1 MKKILIWALTVCLL
15 IPMLGMTALAAAEP
29 AEGVVLRVSALKK
42 DDTTV
47 VLQDYTVFEDG
58 WNAAMEL
65 AVNRKEMNSNGY
77 VRVVVDLFADW
88 NAVDGQFTADFF
100 NGKGFN
106 WDAICFQPGVKF
118 ILNLNGYTVNRGLT
132 DDEMNGEVMY
142 VDKGAD
148 VIINGGT
155 ITGGWSNNGAGGIH
169 INDGADVTLNDVHI
183 VGNVAEHDD
192 GGGIALYDGATLIM
206 NGGSLTGNI
215 IEGPRGFGSD
225 DAPTGVM
232 GGGIYSEDSTVYLS
246 KVSIVGNMSRDG
258 NTFGA
263 AIYAE
268 DSSVYMEDCTVS
280 GNGVEDTSKNFYPSL
295 SVIRVEDGTLSIKN
309 TTFTGNGSYF
319 YQVFNIGQQ
328 NDVENPP
335 HSSAL
340 LYLDNTALTMEHC
353 RFDGNASCFLIKGYN
368 RSSVFVTNTDFE
380 NNKSSILEKGFYN
393 ESYFKNCIFR
403 WNDNPHGRL
412 AMFEL
417 DQGHVDFIDCTMPN
431 YRLGN
436 TEFVTVV
443 NTGNADS
450 LLGEGS
456 LVGNGSI
463 SMILSLVAVFTACAA
478 LGIVVTKLKK
488 KRMIP

>member
-1 MKKILIWALTVCLL
+1 MKKILVLTLTICLVL
-15 IPMLGMTALAAAEP
+15 SVLCITVVAADEP
-29 AEGVVLRVSALKK
+29 VVLRVSALKK

-58 WNAAMEL
+58 WNAAMKL
-65 AVNRKEMNSNGY
+65 AVNRKEMNNNDY

-88 NAVDGQFTADFF
+88 NAVDGQFTEDFF

-106 WDAICFQPGVKF
+106 WDAIYFQPGVKF
-118 ILNLNGYTVNRGLT
+118 TLNLNGHTVNRGLT
-132 DDEMNGEVMY
+132 DDELNGEVMY

-148 VIINGGT
+148 VIINNGT

-319 YQVFNIGQQ
+319 YQVYNIGQQ

-340 LYLDNTALTMEHC
+340 LYLDNTALTMDRC
-353 RFDGNASCFLIKGYN
+353 RFDGNASCFLIKGYSL
-368 RSSVFVTNTDFE
+368 SSVFVTNTEFE
-380 NNKSSILEKGFYN
+380 NNRSSVLQNGFCN
-393 ESYFKNCIFR
+393 GSYFKSCTIR
-403 WNDNPHGRL
+403 WNSNPNERL
-412 AMFEL
+412 GMFEL
-417 DQGHVDFIDCTMPN
+417 THGHVDLIDCTAPN

-436 TEFVTVV
+436 TDVITVV
-443 NTGNADS
+443 NTDKTNAGVS
-450 LLGEGS
+450 HGEGS

-463 SMILSLVAVFTACAA
+463 SMILSLVAVFVACAA
-478 LGIVVTKLKK
+478 LGGVITKGEK
-488 KRMIP
+488 KRAIS